1 MIDGLIRWSL
11 QHRATVLAM
20 AAAFLVWGGWT
31 ATRIPLDVLPDL
43 TAPSVT
49 ILTEAPGM
57 DPLEIEALVTF
68 PIESAL
74 NGAAGVRRVR
84 SATAVGVAVVWVEFD
99 WGQDIARARQTVTE
113 KLSLVS
119 AALPPAV
126 EPPFLAPVSS
136 IMGEVLFIDL
146 ESDRHSAQELRTVA
160 ETLVRRRLLAVPG
173 VSQVIATGGD
183 QKQYEVVLD
192 PARLAAHAIPLDEVE
207 RALTAA
213 NRNATAGFQ
222 VAEGQEYLI
231 RGVGRL
237 TDLDAIA
244 AVAVRTTGAVPVL
257 VGDLGVVREGA
268 AIKRGEGSHN
278 ATPAVILGIQKQPNV
293 NTLDL
298 TKQIETT
305 LDDLERALPAGMQIH
320 RDLFR
325 QADFIEQ
332 ALENLFTALLEGA
345 GLVIL
350 VVLLFLMNVRAALI
364 TLVALPLSLVAA
376 AVALDRFGLT
386 INSMSLGG
394 LAIAIGELVDDA
406 IIDVENVVR
415 RLRLNAQRPED
426 QRRTVLAVVYQA
438 STEIRSSVV
447 FATVIVVLVFL
458 PLFGLGSVEGRLL
471 RPLGF
476 AYVVALSASLLV
488 ALTVTPVLCAW
499 LLPSSTLIRAG
510 TEPVLTR
517 WLKGAYERWLLR
529 ALRYWRTVVA
539 TAAVLLVAAVL
550 GVLSAGRSF
559 LPEFN
564 EGALTVSAVTIPGIS
579 LADSNALG
587 NALERLLLSVP
598 EVSST
603 ARRTGR
609 AELDEHVQGV
619 ESAEIDVR
627 LNASERARDAVLEE
641 IRQKVSLLPGTN
653 VTVGQP
659 ISHRIDHML
668 SGTRANIAVKIF
680 GDDLQQLR
688 ALGQQV
694 QAEMALVPGVV
705 DLSAEAQADIP
716 TLRVTVDAAAA
727 SRYGLVTGAV
737 TESLQTARVGQ
748 TVGQV
753 LEGQIAFPLVV
764 RYELAEDADLSAIG
778 DTRIQTPDGGQIPL
792 SAVASLA
799 PDRGP
804 NFVMRENAQRR
815 LVVQCNVAGRDLRSV
830 VNDIQTR
837 VAAGVALPQGYRI
850 EYGGQFESEAD
861 ASRQL
866 LWLSLGVVA
875 AIFFILSSAFGS
887 ARDGLLIMVNLPLA
901 LIGGV
906 AGVYL
911 AGGVLSVASIVG
923 FITLFGIA
931 TRNGIMLVSHIKHLQ
946 THEGVTDFR
955 TAVVHGATE
964 RVVPILMTAL
974 AAGLALVPIAL
985 SAGEPGSEIQAPMAM
1000 VIMFGLL
1007 SSTALNMIVVPIL
1020 YERFGR
1026 PTAAVAPADRLD
1038 NPGVVDAAV
1047 PPLAML

>member
-11 QHRATVLAM
+11 NHRTAVIAM

-43 TAPSVT
+43 TAPAVT
-49 ILTEAPGM
+49 ILAEAPGM

-74 NGAAGVRRVR
+74 NGAAGVRRIR

-99 WGQDIARARQTVTE
+99 WGEDVARARQTVTE

-119 AALPPAV
+119 GALPPNV
-126 EPPFLAPVSS
+126 LPPFLAPVSS
-136 IMGEVLFIDL
+136 IMGEVLFVDL
-146 ESDRHSAQELRTVA
+146 ESDRHTPLEVRTVA

-192 PARLAAHAIPLDEVE
+192 PARLASHGVAVGDVE
-207 RALTAA
+207 QALTRA
-213 NRNATAGFQ
+213 NRNATAGFH
-222 VAEGQEYLI
+222 VAQGQEYLI
-231 RGVGRL
+231 RGLGRFAD
-237 TDLDAIA
+237 TDAIA
-244 AVAVRTTGAVPVL
+244 AVAVRTRSSIPVL
-257 VGDLGVVREGA
+257 VRDLGVVRVGA

-278 ATPAVILGIQKQPNV
+278 GRPAVILGIQKQPDV

-298 TKQIETT
+298 TAQLEAS
-305 LDDLERALPAGMQIH
+305 LDDIERSLPAGMRIH

-332 ALENLFTALLEGA
+332 ALRNLFTALLEGA
-345 GLVIL
+345 GLVVL
-350 VVLLFLMNVRAALI
+350 VVVVFLMNGRAALI
-364 TLVALPLSLVAA
+364 TILALPLSLVAA

-415 RLRLNAQRPED
+415 RLRQNALLSASDRQP
-426 QRRTVLAVVYQA
+426 VLAVVYHA
-438 STEIRSSVV
+438 STEIRGSVV

-458 PLFGLGSVEGRLL
+458 PLFMLGSVEGRLL

-476 AYVVALSASLLV
+476 AYVVALAASLLV

-499 LLPSSTLIRAG
+499 LLPGSKTIRDG
-510 TEPVLTR
+510 TEPALTR
-517 WLKGAYERWLLR
+517 GLKRVYERWLLR
-529 ALRYWRTVVA
+529 AFHYWRTVLA
-539 TAAVLLVAAVL
+539 TAVVMLLAALIAVA
-550 GVLSAGRSF
+550 SAGRLF

-564 EGALTVSAVTIPGIS
+564 EGALTVSAVTIPGTS

-587 NALERLLLSVP
+587 NSLERLLLSVP
-598 EVSST
+598 EVTST

-619 ESAEIDVR
+619 ESAEVDVR
-627 LNASERARDAVLEE
+627 LEASDRPRDVVLEE
-641 IRQKVSLLPGTN
+641 IRRKVSLLPGTN

-668 SGTRANIAVKIF
+668 SGSRANIAVKIF
-680 GDDLQQLR
+680 GDDLQVLR

-694 QAEMALVPGVV
+694 QAAMAGVPGVV

-716 TLRVTVDAAAA
+716 TLRVRVDPAAA

-737 TESLQTARVGQ
+737 AEGLQTARVGR

-764 RYELAEDADLSAIG
+764 RHEHAAREALAGVG
-778 DTRIQTPDGGQIPL
+778 DTRIQAPDGALVPL
-792 SAVASLA
+792 SAVASVSQ
-799 PDRGP
+799 DRGP

-815 LVVQCNVAGRDLRSV
+815 LVVQSNVTGRDLRGV
-830 VNDIQTR
+830 VNDIQAR
-837 VAAGVALPQGYRI
+837 IGQSVRLPRGYRI

-866 LWLSLGVVA
+866 LWLSAGVVT
-875 AIFFILSSAFGS
+875 AIFLVLSSAFGS

-911 AGGVLSVASIVG
+911 AGGVLSVASMVG

-931 TRNGIMLVSHIKHLQ
+931 TRNGIMLVSHIRHLQ
-946 THEGVTDFR
+946 ANEGVTDLQS
-955 TAVVHGATE
+955 AVVRGATE

-985 SAGEPGSEIQAPMAM
+985 SAGRPGSEIQAPMAM

-1007 SSTALNMIVVPIL
+1007 SSTALNMIVVPVL
-1020 YERFGR
+1020 YARFGR
-1026 PTAAVAPADRLD
+1026 RVAAAAPDR
-1038 NPGVVDAAV
+1038 A
-1047 PPLAML
+1047 